1 MTKMPGG
8 SALWFRHGLRLHD
21 NPALRDALHDLAGA
35 PFFPVF
41 VFDGETAGT
50 KLVGYNRMRY
60 LLEALEDLNQQFQK
74 SGGKLIMIKGQP
86 EVVFRRLWEE
96 CGTIISFAYLF
107 AGSAYSLE

>member
-1 MTKMPGG
+1 MSKMLGG

-21 NPALRDALHDLAGA
+21 NPALRDALHDIAGT
-35 PFFPVF
+35 PFFPIF

-50 KLVGYNRMRY
+50 KVVGYNRMRY
-60 LLEALEDLNQQFQK
+60 LLEALEDLNQQFQR

-96 CGTIISFAYLF
+96 FGTNAYLF
-107 AGSAYSLE
+107 CRQHD

>member
-1 MTKMPGG
+1 MQGG

-21 NPALRDALHDLAGA
+21 NPALHDALRDLAGA

-60 LLEALEDLNQQFQK
+60 LLEALEDLNRQFQR
-74 SGGKLIMIKGQP
+74 SGGKLIMVKGQP
-86 EVVFRRLWEE
+86 EAVFRRLREE
-96 CGTIISFAYLF
+96 FGTIADLLRRQYRCR
-107 AGSAYSLE
+107 